1 MFFSNKDMAYRVE
14 TEKFTQKVLAR
25 GGNIMLTEAVFT
37 RGGKAPSH
45 KHPHQQI
52 AYIAKG
58 RVKFRIEDS
67 EWICKE
73 GDSLYVPPETEHE
86 VEALE
91 DNSVVVDIF
100 SPQREDFVE

>member
-1 MFFSNKDMAYRVE
+1 M
-14 TEKFTQKVLAR
+14 
-25 GGNIMLTEAVFT
+25 
-37 RGGKAPSH
+37 GGKAPSH

-52 AYIAKG
+52 AYISKG
-58 RVKFRIEDS
+58 RVKFRIEDR

-73 GDSLYVPPETEHE
+73 GDSLYVPPEAEHE

-91 DNSVVVDIF
+91 DDSIVVDIF